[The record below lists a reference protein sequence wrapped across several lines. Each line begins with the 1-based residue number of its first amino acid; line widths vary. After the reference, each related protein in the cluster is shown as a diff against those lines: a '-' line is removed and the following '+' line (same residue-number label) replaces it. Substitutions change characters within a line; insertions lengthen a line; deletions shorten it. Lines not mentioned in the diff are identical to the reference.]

1 MKFFMYIYL
10 RVLLTIQISRSIGY
24 SSLIKQDFF
33 IRNFLRKKIPNSF
46 ISNIIISRKAEKI
59 TVSVYLLN
67 LPSVLKEGSFS
78 NIKDVLSKLL
88 KDNFELSLNKLDFI
102 QVLNPYS
109 LSSCVSFFLKKQ
121 LEKRV
126 PFRKAI
132 MDIISQV
139 KQKNLNLKGL
149 KIQISGRLNGAEIAR
164 TEWIKEGQVPLHT
177 LNANIDYSF
186 LEAIVTFVF

>member
-1 MKFFMYIYL
+1 MYIYL